1 MSPSKQAI
9 PLAPAQHK
17 SRSVTPERKAPT
29 PPTARS
35 LPPESRGEKRTDD
48 VSPSPAPHPVVVAED
63 RVSVMEM
70 EAVSILAGMWVEAR
84 RMDAAEAEPLAG
96 VQVAG
101 TAPTAA
107 RALVQ
112 GEAEE
117 TEDEAVAAPQA
128 AAARPAMGAAAR
140 SKRGG
145 KVQDPFHNYSQENPP
160 PKVKRAE
167 AKRKASEAAAAARE
181 GSGSAAA
188 AGPSRMSVAPPR
200 LVAGPSR
207 QSSGSSSVAGPSRK
221 TSGGL
226 SAATDVT
233 VPELVRGTR
242 KRSVEAVEEKEE
254 EGEKKTRSGRTVKKP
269 KWMDE

>member
-1 MSPSKQAI
+1 M
-9 PLAPAQHK
+9 
-17 SRSVTPERKAPT
+17 
-29 PPTARS
+29 
-35 LPPESRGEKRTDD
+35 
-48 VSPSPAPHPVVVAED
+48 
-63 RVSVMEM
+63 SVMEM

-84 RMDAAEAEPLAG
+84 RVDAAEAEALAG
-96 VQVAG
+96 ARVDG

-128 AAARPAMGAAAR
+128 AAVRPARGAAAR

-145 KVQDPFHNYSQENPP
+145 KAQDPFHNYSQENPP

-254 EGEKKTRSGRTVKKP
+254 GGGNKTRSGRTVKKP
-269 KWMDE
+269 KWIDE